1 MNKSNNKN
9 TLGLLKR
16 LFFNYVQ
23 RHKIKLIISIFCMV
37 IVAASTAINAWMMQP
52 VLDEIFIN
60 KNKTLII
67 IIPIAIIIIA
77 IVKGTASYFQ
87 SILMSFIGYKLV
99 ADIQDQMFKAAINCD
114 LSYHNDVNSGTI
126 VSRFIA
132 DVGALSRGVH
142 NVIINIIKDSLTFI
156 FLVGVMFY
164 HDIKLA
170 IIALFI
176 FPVAIYPIR
185 RIGKRL
191 RKISK
196 NTQVGFGL
204 LTSKLAES
212 FSAIK
217 TIKAF
222 NTENFESKKINKEI
236 NNIFGLT
243 YKATKVNSIARPL
256 MEIISGLAIGGIIFI
271 GGSQVILGQTTP
283 GTFFSFLT
291 ALLMAYQP
299 VKSLASLNATLQI
312 AMASAERVFEIL
324 DNKPIIKENKF
335 PKDVIFRKKSE
346 NILKIS
352 NLSFKYESS
361 NKFILKNVNLEV
373 FEGEKVALV
382 GHSGAGKTT
391 LMNLLPRFFDPS
403 NGKIEINGIDI
414 KDLSFVFLRNY
425 FSLVSQDIM
434 LFDETIKYNIC
445 YGSNNYS
452 IKDMKDACKQSNCEE
467 FISKLP
473 KGYNQIIGENGTR
486 LSGGQK
492 QRIAIAR
499 AFIRNSP
506 FLLLDE
512 ATSSLDSKSEK
523 KIQNS
528 LSKLISNRTALIIAH
543 RLSTVMDADK
553 IVIINNGEIQDVG
566 KHSDLIKKSKIY
578 KNLYELQFKK
588 QGNEENLK
596 K

>member
-1 MNKSNNKN
+1 MKNSEKKN
-9 TLGLLKR
+9 TLDLLKR
-16 LFFNYVQ
+16 LFSSYVQ
-23 RHKIKLIISIFCMV
+23 RHKIKLVISIFCM
-37 IVAASTAINAWMMQP
+37 IIIAAATALNAWMMQP

-60 KNKTLII
+60 KNKTLIV
-67 IIPIAIIIIA
+67 IIPLAIILVA
-77 IVKGTASYFQ
+77 ILKGSASYFQ
-87 SILMSFIGYKLV
+87 SIFMSFIGYKLV
-99 ADIQDQMFKAAINCD
+99 ADVQDQMFKSAIKCD
-114 LSYHNDVNSGTI
+114 LSFHNEVNSGTI

-142 NVIINIIKDSLTFI
+142 NVIINIIKDSLTFL

-164 HDIKLA
+164 HDTKLA
-170 IIALFI
+170 LIALFV

-196 NTQVGFGL
+196 STQVGFGL
-204 LTSKLAES
+204 LTSKLSES
-212 FSAIK
+212 FTAIK

-222 NTENFESKKINKEI
+222 STENFESKKINKEI
-236 NNIFGLT
+236 NNIFNLT
-243 YKATKVNSIARPL
+243 YKSTKVNSIARPL
-256 MEIISGLAIGGIIFI
+256 MEIISGFAIGAIIFI
-271 GGSQVILGQTTP
+271 GGSQVILDQTTP

-299 VKSLASLNATLQI
+299 IKSLASLNATLQI
-312 AMASAERVFEIL
+312 AMAAAERVFEIL
-324 DNKPIIKENKF
+324 DKKTQIIENKY
-335 PKDVIFRKKSE
+335 PKDSYLRKDKY
-346 NILKIS
+346 NLKVS
-352 NLSFKYESS
+352 NLFFKYKNSS
-361 NKFILKNVNLEV
+361 KFILKDIDLEILA
-373 FEGEKVALV
+373 GEKIALV

-403 NGKIEINGIDI
+403 KGKIEIGGINI
-414 KDLSFVFLRNY
+414 KELSLNFLRNY
-425 FSLVSQDIM
+425 FSLVSQDIT
-434 LFDETIKYNIC
+434 LFDETVKYNIC

-452 IKDMKDACKQSNCEE
+452 SKDLKKACKKSNCEE
-467 FISKLP
+467 FIKKLP
-473 KGYNQIIGENGTR
+473 NGFNQLIGENGAK

-523 KIQNS
+523 KIQDS
-528 LSKLISNRTALIIAH
+528 LSSLISNKTALIIAH
-543 RLSTVMDADK
+543 RLSTVIDADR
-553 IVIINNGEIQDVG
+553 IVVINNGEIIDIG
-566 KHSDLIKKSKIY
+566 KHSSLIKKSKIY

-588 QGNEENLK
+588 QSYEKNIK
-596 K
+596 A